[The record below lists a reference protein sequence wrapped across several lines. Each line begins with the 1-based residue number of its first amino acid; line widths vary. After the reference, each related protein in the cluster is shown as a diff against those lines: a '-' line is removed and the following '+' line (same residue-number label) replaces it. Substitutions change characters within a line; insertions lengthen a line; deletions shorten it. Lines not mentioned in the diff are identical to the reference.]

1 MKSTLLS
8 ETFTRLKA
16 ILALI
21 TIVTASLFNTGCS
34 SFSLFSSTLIEKTLV
49 EIVYSSPDRIS
60 FQGKG
65 AGAGI
70 ALMSSM
76 GPVGIAIG
84 VAIDEGIAKDIRDT
98 AKEGSV
104 DFKIIFN
111 KAVPNIDIL
120 KDTDRI
126 DVKKYGFV
134 IKDGSKDYVAAEVH
148 LLIHRGEVYEEL
160 VLSSWEEQQALEK
173 WITLEE
179 LKKNSNSIYVLFE
192 MALEDK

>member
-1 MKSTLLS
+1 MKSTLSS

-21 TIVTASLFNTGCS
+21 TIVTASLFNAGCS
-34 SFSLFSSTLIEKTLV
+34 SFSLFSSTLIEKTPV

-84 VAIDEGIAKDIRDT
+84 VAIDEGIAKDLRDT

-104 DFKIIFN
+104 DFKTLFSE
-111 KAVPNIDIL
+111 AVPNIDIL
-120 KDTDRI
+120 KDADRI

-148 LLIHRGEVYEEL
+148 LFIHRGEVYEEV
-160 VLSSWEEQQALEK
+160 VLSSWKEQHTLEK
-173 WITLEE
+173 WITLDE
-179 LKKNSNSIYVLFE
+179 LKKNSNSIYMLFE
-192 MALEDK
+192 MALED